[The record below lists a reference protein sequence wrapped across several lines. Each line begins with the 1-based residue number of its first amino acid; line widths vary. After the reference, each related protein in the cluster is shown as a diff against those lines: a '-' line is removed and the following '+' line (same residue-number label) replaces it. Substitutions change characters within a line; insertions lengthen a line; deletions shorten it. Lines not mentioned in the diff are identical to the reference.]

1 MAYISV
7 LPKASV
13 DILLEALVS
22 KTSRV
27 PTEELELSRIPL
39 SLDSISGTTFDLPD
53 LYLTIRL
60 NYNKYYKARTRR
72 RLSLLVDKELIIVY
86 FDIGTATE

>member
-1 MAYISV
+1 VAYISI
-7 LPKASV
+7 LLKASV

-22 KTSRV
+22 KTLRV
-27 PTEELELSRIPL
+27 PIEELELSRIPL
-39 SLDSISGTTFDLPD
+39 SLDSVSSTIFNLPD

-72 RLSLLVDKELIIVY
+72 RLSLLVDKELSIVY

>member
-39 SLDSISGTTFDLPD
+39 SLDSVSSTIFNLPD

>member
-1 MAYISV
+1 VAYISI

-27 PTEELELSRIPL
+27 PIEELESSRIPL